1 MEEKT
6 MKINGIG
13 NVKKEMEVGF
23 MFNTIKL
30 KRGCAK
36 LTEKEFKTFSK
47 GDTVFGENSDPEEVK
62 RWGIEHEAEARAELA
77 KHKCTYNSGYYWDIE
92 EYALE
97 YCECDEDGGFVE
109 GSDYYLAE
117 EE

>member
-1 MEEKT
+1 
-6 MKINGIG
+6 
-13 NVKKEMEVGF
+13 MEVGF

-47 GDTVFGENSDPEEVK
+47 GDTIFGENSDPEEIK
-62 RWGIEHEAEARAELA
+62 RWSIEQEEEARKELA
-77 KHKCTYNSGYYWDIE
+77 KHKCSYVQSGGLWQIE

-97 YCECDEDGGFVE
+97 YCECDEDGCFVE